1 MTDSFLSRWSRKK
14 QIDQNIKDR
23 LSLVS
28 RVERGAT
35 MAPEDLGEEGHS
47 AENRL
52 DLKNPPP
59 GKRSRRQDLPPDA
72 DRREDRE
79 GSTSIPDLAEA
90 QNLPIGA
97 DVQRFMRSDVPED
110 ARREALNRLFADPIY
125 NVISDMDD
133 YVEDYSNLPNLTKDE
148 LRKLNHIKGLFLFED
163 PPWKVEQKKLE
174 EQKRQE
180 QQRQEMLKQGP
191 VQAQRQT
198 QVSYPQGE
206 AVSASDSLPSLESEE
221 KDVSEVDDS
230 QSSTVTVSPPPAHL
244 SRPRPSSV
252 KAKSDEF
259 ELEDRALTSS
269 VVPSGRRYQ
278 PTKRQEST

>member
-14 QIDQNIKDR
+14 QIDQNIKDQ
-23 LSLVS
+23 LSLAS
-28 RVERGAT
+28 RAERGKA

-52 DLKNPPP
+52 DLKSPPR
-59 GKRSRRQDLPPDA
+59 GGQSRRLDLSQDA

-79 GSTSIPDLAEA
+79 GITSIPDLAEA
-90 QNLPIGA
+90 QKLPIGA
-97 DVQRFMRSDVPED
+97 DVQRFMRSDVSED

-133 YVEDYSNLPNLTKDE
+133 YVEDYSNLPNLTKDA

-174 EQKRQE
+174 EQHRQE
-180 QQRQEMLKQGP
+180 MQEMLKQGP
-191 VQAQRQT
+191 AQTQLQA

-206 AVSASDSLPSLESEE
+206 AVSASDSLPSMEPEE
-221 KDVSEVDDS
+221 KEVSKVDDS

-252 KAKSDEF
+252 KAKADEF
-259 ELEDRALTSS
+259 ELEDRALTSA